1 MCEDSCTN
9 SAVAHMLATLD
20 KWGVD
25 VETYEFVREHA
36 RRVLQT
42 L

>member
-1 MCEDSCTN
+1 MIVLQT
-9 SAVAHMLATLD
+9 VRLHTLD

-25 VETYEFVREHA
+25 VGTYEFVREYA